1 MSYLTY
7 VPFMSP
13 SDKPLVLNIPYSED
27 LLLITGQEPEVFERE
42 ARFLLALKF
51 FELRRISAGKAAEL
65 SGLSKPEFLAN
76 KKHENTSRND

>member
-1 MSYLTY
+1 MKT
-7 VPFMSP
+7 
-13 SDKPLVLNIPYSED
+13 LNIPYSED

-65 SGLSKPEFLAN
+65 SGLRKPEFLAKVSALN
-76 KKHENTSRND
+76 IPVVDLDDDQLDTEFGYK

>member
-1 MSYLTY
+1 MKT
-7 VPFMSP
+7 
-13 SDKPLVLNIPYSED
+13 LNIPYSED

-65 SGLSKPEFLAN
+65 SGLSKPEFLFIVLN
-76 KKHENTSRND
+76 IPVLIWMKSTRHRIWL

>member
-1 MSYLTY
+1 MKT
-7 VPFMSP
+7 
-13 SDKPLVLNIPYSED
+13 LNIPYSED

-65 SGLSKPEFLAN
+65 SGLSKPKFLAKVSALN
-76 KKHENTSRND
+76 IPVVDLDDDQLDTEFGYK

>member
-1 MSYLTY
+1 MKT
-7 VPFMSP
+7 
-13 SDKPLVLNIPYSED
+13 LNIPYSED

-65 SGLSKPEFLAN
+65 SGLSKSKFLAKVSALN
-76 KKHENTSRND
+76 IPVVDLDDDQLDTEFGYK